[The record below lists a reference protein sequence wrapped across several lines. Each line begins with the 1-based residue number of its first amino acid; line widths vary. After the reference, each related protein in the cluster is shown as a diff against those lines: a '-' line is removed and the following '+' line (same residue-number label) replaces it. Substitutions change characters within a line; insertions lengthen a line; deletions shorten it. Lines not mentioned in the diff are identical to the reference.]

1 MIKLENISNYG
12 DILAIPFFF
21 MTTVYFYSIQ
31 NKSFTEYFIFIFSI
45 FGLLCDIVFT
55 WIFLYN
61 LNINDKP
68 IKSI

>member
-1 MIKLENISNYG
+1 
-12 DILAIPFFF
+12 